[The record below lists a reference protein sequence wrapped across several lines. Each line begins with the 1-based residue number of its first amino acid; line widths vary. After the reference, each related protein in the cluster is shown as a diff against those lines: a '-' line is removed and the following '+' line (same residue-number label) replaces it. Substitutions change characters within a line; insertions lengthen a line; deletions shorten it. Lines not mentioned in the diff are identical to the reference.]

1 MCGPEKMTMNELIDR
16 LSLIQNVKRKIVFLP
31 VWLVKMGIGFLEVL
45 KPGFASSDQIPRL
58 LCDKEQSIGLTQ
70 ALIPYNPRKI
80 EEGFPSLPRKK
91 LRPF

>member
-1 MCGPEKMTMNELIDR
+1 MTMNELIDR

-58 LCDKEQSIGLTQ
+58 LCDKEQSIRLTQ

-80 EEGFPSLPRKK
+80 EEGFPSLPCEKAQ
-91 LRPF
+91 PF